1 MTPGLGWRHPFL
13 AVVVLILG
21 TAGARSQPSPPAPR
35 AGTTVLDLAWLAGAW
50 RTSGT
55 PEVEV
60 EEYWSRPK
68 AGSMIGMGRTIVRG
82 RTVETEFLRLEE
94 TSAGVD
100 YVARPGGAG
109 ETRFRLVRV
118 AEREAVFENPTHDFP
133 KRLTY
138 RLEAGGGLWARVEGD
153 GSEGEKPLEFRYQ
166 RIEWAPR

>member
-100 YVARPGGAG
+100 
-109 ETRFRLVRV
+109 
-118 AEREAVFENPTHDFP
+118 
-133 KRLTY
+133 
-138 RLEAGGGLWARVEGD
+138 
-153 GSEGEKPLEFRYQ
+153 
-166 RIEWAPR
+166 